1 MHLQRGARAR
11 VSGDVRVKLRAVR
24 ASGARPG
31 RSRRRE
37 RSTRDARAEA
47 LAERA
52 EGRCSNRS
60 SVFNH
65 VALCRKVNHG
75 PDDSPRQNS
84 FPLLWVR
91 IEIQQSSRRIT
102 MGGGAGVSGVR
113 GSQSVD
119 LGREGRGGRPSGP
132 AVVSSQLNL
141 GSHGIYED
149 AMGSCTSWCSLCE
162 EGHCGLPQKTGHTS
176 RIPSC

>member
-1 MHLQRGARAR
+1 MHLQRGAQAR

-47 LAERA
+47 LAEGAGGRA
-52 EGRCSNRS
+52 MLKSFKCFQPRGS
-60 SVFNH
+60 F
-65 VALCRKVNHG
+65 LCKKVKAHG

-119 LGREGRGGRPSGP
+119 RLCREGGGSRPGCR
-132 AVVSSQLNL
+132 QLNL

-162 EGHCGLPQKTGHTS
+162 EGHCGLPQKTH
-176 RIPSC
+176 